1 MIKVAITGGIGT
13 GKTTISSMF
22 SDKGIPVFNSDEI
35 AKEIMNTDSLL
46 KNEIVTAFGDK
57 VYDKNK
63 LNKEYLSD
71 VVFNNEILLKK
82 INSIVHPY
90 VAEEFNS
97 WIQEQNSKY
106 IIYESAIIFENQ
118 AEDFFDKIICV
129 TASEEEVISRIMKR
143 NDFSVDKKPQKDD
156 LKFENILI
164 DKTSADMLK
173 GSEVD
178 YVSELIG
185 NSFKI
190 SNPKSKSSCGCGVSF
205 SL

>member
-57 VYDKNK
+57 AYDKNK

-143 NDFSVDKKPQKDD
+143 NDFSVDKIKSIINKQLPNDAKVQK
-156 LKFENILI
+156 
-164 DKTSADMLK
+164 S
-173 GSEVD
+173 D
-178 YVSELIG
+178 YVIESM
-185 NSFKI
+185 NI
-190 SNPKSKSSCGCGVSF
+190 SKLSDKVLEIHNDIMGSI
-205 SL
+205 

>member
-13 GKTTISSMF
+13 GKTTISNMF
-22 SDKGIPVFNSDEI
+22 ADKGVPVFNSDEI
-35 AKEIMNTDSLL
+35 AKEIMNTNSLL

-71 VVFNNEILLKK
+71 VIFNNESLLKK

-90 VAEEFNS
+90 VADEFNS
-97 WIQEQNSKY
+97 WIEEQDSKY

-129 TASEEEVISRIMKR
+129 TASEEDVISRVMKR
-143 NDFSVDKKPQKDD
+143 NNFSVDKIKSIINKQLPNGAKIQK
-156 LKFENILI
+156 
-164 DKTSADMLK
+164 S
-173 GSEVD
+173 D
-178 YVSELIG
+178 YVIE
-185 NSFKI
+185 NTNI
-190 SNPKSKSSCGCGVSF
+190 SKLSDKVLEIHNDIMGSI
-205 SL
+205 

>member
-57 VYDKNK
+57 AYDKNK

-71 VVFNNEILLKK
+71 VIFYNETLLKK

-143 NDFSVDKKPQKDD
+143 NDFSVDKIKSIINKQLPNDAKVQK
-156 LKFENILI
+156 
-164 DKTSADMLK
+164 S
-173 GSEVD
+173 D
-178 YVSELIG
+178 YVIESM
-185 NSFKI
+185 NI
-190 SNPKSKSSCGCGVSF
+190 SKLSDKVLEIHNDIMGSI
-205 SL
+205 

>member
-22 SDKGIPVFNSDEI
+22 ADKGIPVFNSDEI
-35 AKEIMNTDSLL
+35 AKEIMNTNSLL

-57 VYDKNK
+57 VYDKNR

-71 VVFNNEILLKK
+71 AIFNNETLLKK
-82 INSIVHPY
+82 INAIVHPY
-90 VAEEFNS
+90 VADEFNS
-97 WIQEQNSKY
+97 WIEEQDSKY

-143 NDFSVDKKPQKDD
+143 NDFSVDKIKSIINKQLPNDAKVQK
-156 LKFENILI
+156 
-164 DKTSADMLK
+164 S
-173 GSEVD
+173 D
-178 YVSELIG
+178 YVIESM
-185 NSFKI
+185 NI
-190 SNPKSKSSCGCGVSF
+190 SKLSDKVLEIHNDIMGSI
-205 SL
+205 

>member
-57 VYDKNK
+57 AYDKNK

-71 VVFNNEILLKK
+71 VIFNNETLLKK

-143 NDFSVDKKPQKDD
+143 NDFSVDKIKSIISKQLPNDAKVQK
-156 LKFENILI
+156 
-164 DKTSADMLK
+164 S
-173 GSEVD
+173 D
-178 YVSELIG
+178 YVIESM
-185 NSFKI
+185 NI
-190 SNPKSKSSCGCGVSF
+190 SKLSDKVLEIHNDIMGSI
-205 SL
+205 

>member
-22 SDKGIPVFNSDEI
+22 ADKGIPVFNSDEI
-35 AKEIMNTDSLL
+35 AKEIMNTNSLL
-46 KNEIVTAFGDK
+46 KDEIVTAFGDK
-57 VYDKNK
+57 AYDKNK

-71 VVFNNEILLKK
+71 AVFNNEILLKK

-90 VAEEFNS
+90 VADEFNS
-97 WIQEQNSKY
+97 WIQEQDSKY

-143 NDFSVDKKPQKDD
+143 NDFSVDKIKSIINKQLPNDAKVQK
-156 LKFENILI
+156 
-164 DKTSADMLK
+164 S
-173 GSEVD
+173 D
-178 YVSELIG
+178 YVIESM
-185 NSFKI
+185 NI
-190 SNPKSKSSCGCGVSF
+190 SKLSDKVLEIHNDIMGSI
-205 SL
+205 

>member
-57 VYDKNK
+57 AYDKNK

-71 VVFNNEILLKK
+71 VIFNNETLLKK

-143 NDFSVDKKPQKDD
+143 NDFSVDKIKSIISKQLPNDAKVQK
-156 LKFENILI
+156 
-164 DKTSADMLK
+164 S
-173 GSEVD
+173 D
-178 YVSELIG
+178 YVIESM
-185 NSFKI
+185 NI
-190 SNPKSKSSCGCGVSF
+190 SKLSDKVLEIHNDIMDSI
-205 SL
+205 

>member
-22 SDKGIPVFNSDEI
+22 ADKGIPVFNSDEI
-35 AKEIMNTDSLL
+35 AKEIMNTNSLL

-57 VYDKNK
+57 AYDKNK

-90 VAEEFNS
+90 VADEFNS
-97 WIQEQNSKY
+97 WIQEQDSKY

-143 NDFSVDKKPQKDD
+143 NDFSVDKIKSIINKQLPNDAKVQK
-156 LKFENILI
+156 
-164 DKTSADMLK
+164 S
-173 GSEVD
+173 D
-178 YVSELIG
+178 YVIESM
-185 NSFKI
+185 NI
-190 SNPKSKSSCGCGVSF
+190 SKLSDKVLEIHNDIMGSI
-205 SL
+205 

>member
-35 AKEIMNTDSLL
+35 AKEIMNTNSLL

-57 VYDKNK
+57 VYDKNR

-71 VVFNNEILLKK
+71 AIFNNETLLKK

-129 TASEEEVISRIMKR
+129 TSSEENVISRIIKR
-143 NDFSVDKKPQKDD
+143 NNF
-156 LKFENILI
+156 
-164 DKTSADMLK
+164 SADKIKSIINKQLSNDVK
-173 GSEVD
+173 IQKSD
-178 YVSELIG
+178 YVIE
-185 NSFKI
+185 NT
-190 SNPKSKSSCGCGVSF
+190 NTSKLPDKVLEIHNDIMGSI
-205 SL
+205 

>member
-13 GKTTISSMF
+13 GKTTISNMF
-22 SDKGIPVFNSDEI
+22 ADKGVPVFNSDEI
-35 AKEIMNTDSLL
+35 AKEIMNTNSLL

-71 VVFNNEILLKK
+71 VIFNNESLLKK

-90 VAEEFNS
+90 VADEFNS
-97 WIQEQNSKY
+97 WIEEQDSKY

-129 TASEEEVISRIMKR
+129 TASEEDVISRVMKR
-143 NDFSVDKKPQKDD
+143 NNFSVDKIKSIINKQLPNGAKIQK
-156 LKFENILI
+156 
-164 DKTSADMLK
+164 S
-173 GSEVD
+173 D
-178 YVSELIG
+178 YVIE
-185 NSFKI
+185 NTNI
-190 SNPKSKSSCGCGVSF
+190 SKLSDKVLEIHNDIMDSI
-205 SL
+205 

>member
-13 GKTTISSMF
+13 GKTTISNMF
-22 SDKGIPVFNSDEI
+22 SDKGVPVFNSDEI
-35 AKEIMNTDSLL
+35 AKEIMSTNSLL

-71 VVFNNEILLKK
+71 VIFNNETLLKK

-90 VAEEFNS
+90 VADEFNS
-97 WIQEQNSKY
+97 WIEEQDSKY

-129 TASEEEVISRIMKR
+129 TASEEDVISRVMKR
-143 NDFSVDKKPQKDD
+143 SNFSVDKIKSIINKQLPNDAKIQKSDYVI
-156 LKFENILI
+156 ENINISKLS
-164 DKTSADMLK
+164 DKVLEIHNDIM
-173 GSEVD
+173 GS
-178 YVSELIG
+178 I
-185 NSFKI
+185 
-190 SNPKSKSSCGCGVSF
+190 
-205 SL
+205 

>member
-35 AKEIMNTDSLL
+35 AKEIMNTNSLL

-57 VYDKNK
+57 AYDKNK

-71 VVFNNEILLKK
+71 VIFNNETLLKK

-143 NDFSVDKKPQKDD
+143 NDFSVDKIKSIINKQLPNDAKIQKSDYVI
-156 LKFENILI
+156 ENINISKLS
-164 DKTSADMLK
+164 DKVLEIHNDIM
-173 GSEVD
+173 GS
-178 YVSELIG
+178 I
-185 NSFKI
+185 
-190 SNPKSKSSCGCGVSF
+190 
-205 SL
+205 

>member
-57 VYDKNK
+57 AYDKNK

-71 VVFNNEILLKK
+71 AIFNNETLLKK
-82 INSIVHPY
+82 INAIVHPY
-90 VAEEFNS
+90 VADEFNS
-97 WIQEQNSKY
+97 WIEEQDSKY

-129 TASEEEVISRIMKR
+129 TASEEDVVSRVMKR
-143 NDFSVDKKPQKDD
+143 NNFSVDKIKSIINKQLPNDAKIQKSDYVI
-156 LKFENILI
+156 ENINISKLS
-164 DKTSADMLK
+164 DKVLEIHNDIM
-173 GSEVD
+173 GS
-178 YVSELIG
+178 I
-185 NSFKI
+185 
-190 SNPKSKSSCGCGVSF
+190 
-205 SL
+205 

>member
-22 SDKGIPVFNSDEI
+22 ADKGIPVFNSDEI
-35 AKEIMNTDSLL
+35 AKEIMNTNSLL

-57 VYDKNK
+57 AYDKNK

-71 VVFNNEILLKK
+71 VIFNNETLLKK

-143 NDFSVDKKPQKDD
+143 NDFSVDKIKSIINKQLPNDAKVQKSDYVI
-156 LKFENILI
+156 ENINISKLS
-164 DKTSADMLK
+164 DKVLEIHNDIM
-173 GSEVD
+173 GS
-178 YVSELIG
+178 I
-185 NSFKI
+185 
-190 SNPKSKSSCGCGVSF
+190 
-205 SL
+205 

>member
-35 AKEIMNTDSLL
+35 AKEIMNTNSLL

-57 VYDKNK
+57 AYDKNK

-71 VVFNNEILLKK
+71 VIFNNETLLKK

-143 NDFSVDKKPQKDD
+143 NDFSVDKIKSIINKQLPNDAKVQK
-156 LKFENILI
+156 
-164 DKTSADMLK
+164 S
-173 GSEVD
+173 D
-178 YVSELIG
+178 YVIESM
-185 NSFKI
+185 NI
-190 SNPKSKSSCGCGVSF
+190 SKLSDKVLEIHNDIMDSI
-205 SL
+205 

>member
-13 GKTTISSMF
+13 GKTTISNMF
-22 SDKGIPVFNSDEI
+22 SDKGVPVFNSDEI
-35 AKEIMNTDSLL
+35 AKEIMNTNSLL

-57 VYDKNK
+57 AYDKNK

-71 VVFNNEILLKK
+71 AVFNNEILLKK

-90 VAEEFNS
+90 VADEFNS
-97 WIQEQNSKY
+97 WIQEQDSKY

-143 NDFSVDKKPQKDD
+143 NDFSVDKIKSIINKQLPNDAKVQK
-156 LKFENILI
+156 
-164 DKTSADMLK
+164 S
-173 GSEVD
+173 D
-178 YVSELIG
+178 YVIESM
-185 NSFKI
+185 NI
-190 SNPKSKSSCGCGVSF
+190 SKLSDKVLEIHNDIMGSI
-205 SL
+205 

>member
-35 AKEIMNTDSLL
+35 AKEIMNTNSLL

-57 VYDKNK
+57 AYDKNK

-71 VVFNNEILLKK
+71 VIFNNETLLKK

-143 NDFSVDKKPQKDD
+143 NDFSVDKIKSIINKQLPNDAKIQKSDYVI
-156 LKFENILI
+156 ENINISKLS
-164 DKTSADMLK
+164 DKVLEIHNDIMDS
-173 GSEVD
+173 
-178 YVSELIG
+178 I
-185 NSFKI
+185 
-190 SNPKSKSSCGCGVSF
+190 
-205 SL
+205 